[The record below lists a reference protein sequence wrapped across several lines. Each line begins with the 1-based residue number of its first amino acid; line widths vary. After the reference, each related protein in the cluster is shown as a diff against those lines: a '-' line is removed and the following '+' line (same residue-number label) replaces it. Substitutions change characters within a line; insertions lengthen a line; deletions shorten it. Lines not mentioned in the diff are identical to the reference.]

1 MTDLLRQFPSIVHC
15 QHSFC
20 SSSLWLPFDASVLVL
35 FRSQNLK
42 LPSLAPVTKQCS
54 LFGCASATVT
64 SGAWALF
71 DKLCSSYSPSSPRRH
86 HLRANVRPLL

>member
-20 SSSLWLPFDASVLVL
+20 SSSCSPSLWLPFDASVLVL

-42 LPSLAPVTKQCS
+42 LPSLAPVT
-54 LFGCASATVT
+54 SA
-64 SGAWALF
+64 AWALF

-86 HLRANVRPLL
+86 HLRANVR